1 MTKIR
6 KKGSLDRKPVH
17 YPSFQK
23 IQQNTQKNILQS
35 HSFAKIYSP
44 ILTRYQQ
51 RQKMQKKRKS
61 IYSMNISN
69 MVGTRKGVEEMNFSK
84 EFIEKMSEIFSI
96 NIDREDVG
104 AR

>member
-6 KKGSLDRKPVH
+6 KKGSRGRPNVSHQPLQTQQEA
-17 YPSFQK
+17 QK
-23 IQQNTQKNILQS
+23 IFLQS
-35 HSFAKIYSP
+35 HSFVQLNSP
-44 ILTRYQQ
+44 TLTRNQQ
-51 RQKMQKKRKS
+51 RQNIQKKRKN
-61 IYSMNISN
+61 IYSMKLSDMI
-69 MVGTRKGVEEMNFSK
+69 GTRKGVEEMNFSK

>member
-1 MTKIR
+1 MTKIW
-6 KKGSLDRKPVH
+6 KKGSRGKHIVQHPPLQTQQHKI
-17 YPSFQK
+17 QK
-23 IQQNTQKNILQS
+23 IFLQS
-35 HSFAKIYSP
+35 HSFAQLNSP

-51 RQKMQKKRKS
+51 RQNMQKKRKS
-61 IYSMNISN
+61 IYRMKLSDMI
-69 MVGTRKGVEEMNFSK
+69 GTRKGVEEMNFSK

>member
-1 MTKIR
+1 MTKTR
-6 KKGSLDRKPVH
+6 KKASLGTKPVH
-17 YPSFQK
+17 YPSFQR
-23 IQQNTQKNILQS
+23 IQQNSQKILLQS
-35 HSFAKIYSP
+35 HSFAQIYSP

-51 RQKMQKKRKS
+51 RQNMQKKRKG